1 MAVRIKSV
9 NKGSAA
15 EKLGLRAGDT
25 LLSADGNEI
34 NDMLDYQFYTSGPSL
49 HLAVQR
55 GGKLEYLQAEK
66 GDYEPFGCE
75 FETYLIDK
83 KHSCA
88 NHCMF
93 CFIDQMPKGLRETLY
108 FKDDDE
114 RLSFLFG
121 NYITLTNLSERE
133 AERIIKM
140 HISPINISVHTTD
153 PDLRVRMMANKNA
166 GKVLAYLDR
175 FAEAGIQMN
184 FQLVL
189 CRGVNDGAALEKTLE
204 DLCALYPAAAS
215 IAAVPSGL
223 TRYRK
228 GLYPLTAYDAQSS
241 REVLDILERW
251 GNHRKEQYGCRLVYP
266 GDEWYLCAGRP
277 IPPHAFYED
286 YPQLEN
292 GVGMWRLFQ
301 EEFFEELHAHRP
313 RWPVL
318 PRRMDLVTGTLAAPL
333 ISQSV
338 EALSRRY
345 PQVRLAVHPVRNDF
359 FGGNVSVTGL
369 VTATDIVAQCKGKL
383 KSRHLGIPEVMLRDE
398 KDRFLDDW
406 TIPRLEKAL
415 GVKVHLLPCGGGAL
429 VRALLGFRLP

>member
-251 GNHRKEQYGCRLVYP
+251 GNRCKELVVQLLEAEPKPIFIDEADRLRIDRIEDLRDIHEMTGAPVVLIGEEGIFGLLHERRRIWSRIAYEVEFGPVSPAEIALYAQQAAGLDLPLSLSTEIAQKTEGDFRLVRNMCLLLERSAKAS
-266 GDEWYLCAGRP
+266 GSFAVDQKMLDT
-277 IPPHAFYED
+277 AFSARS
-286 YPQLEN
+286 
-292 GVGMWRLFQ
+292 WR
-301 EEFFEELHAHRP
+301 R
-313 RWPVL
+313 
-318 PRRMDLVTGTLAAPL
+318 
-333 ISQSV
+333 
-338 EALSRRY
+338 
-345 PQVRLAVHPVRNDF
+345 
-359 FGGNVSVTGL
+359 
-369 VTATDIVAQCKGKL
+369 K
-383 KSRHLGIPEVMLRDE
+383 
-398 KDRFLDDW
+398 
-406 TIPRLEKAL
+406 
-415 GVKVHLLPCGGGAL
+415 
-429 VRALLGFRLP
+429 